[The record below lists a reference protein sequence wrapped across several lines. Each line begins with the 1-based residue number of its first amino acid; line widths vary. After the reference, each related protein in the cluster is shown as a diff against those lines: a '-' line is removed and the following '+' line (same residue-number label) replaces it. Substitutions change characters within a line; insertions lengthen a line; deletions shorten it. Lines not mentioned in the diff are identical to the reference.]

1 MSQKDPGVKRRGLLR
16 FGTLITAFTGASAMS
31 ALGANSAHAGPGD
44 KTPPNA
50 YVPIAEKGAPSGVA
64 ALDVKA
70 KVPLAQLPD
79 LSAKLDSAT
88 AETTYTKLA
97 GFNTITAKNLFTGSS
112 NLFGQVSEG
121 DLYKWASQQHITR
134 DDWKIIHNVQGII
147 DGDFTGD
154 TGFQAGIIFGSNWY
168 TTTGTEPLDAHN
180 AAGIYG
186 ALIETAVRAPDSA
199 IGFVIGLQAE
209 ASFSNATAGG
219 SVTGSMT
226 SLKVAAP
233 SRKDGATA
241 GDARN
246 VYGLYIERV
255 PTHALNSN
263 TSYSLYQ
270 SGGTAY
276 FDDTGSDMESGL
288 WAKKFVVADRA
299 LTTKHPSGTSG
310 ANMMWVQANSGTN
323 NVLTIQNYPGA
334 ALGSPGGQTADP
346 FRLMSGTSPSGAAL
360 FAINA
365 YGIPKWR
372 DINTQTTVGAAGA
385 ASVLPARPTK
395 YLKVTDNTGA
405 VLVIPA
411 YAA

>member
-1 MSQKDPGVKRRGLLR
+1 MVPENNPGVMRRGILR
-16 FGTLITAFTGASAMS
+16 FGTLITAFTGASAIS
-31 ALGANSAHAGPGD
+31 AIGANIAHAGPGD
-44 KTPPNA
+44 KTPPNV

-64 ALDVKA
+64 ALDVNA

-79 LSAKLDSAT
+79 LSAKLDSA
-88 AETTYTKLA
+88 AASTYAKLA
-97 GFNTITAKNLFTGSS
+97 GVNTITAKNLFTGSS

-168 TTTGTEPLDAHN
+168 TTTGTESLDAHN
-180 AAGIYG
+180 AVGIYG
-186 ALIETAVRAPDSA
+186 ALIETAVRAPHST

-209 ASFSNATAGG
+209 ASFSNATAGS

-226 SLKVAAP
+226 SLKVASP

-241 GDARN
+241 GNARN

-255 PTHALNSN
+255 PTNTLNSE

-270 SGGTAY
+270 AGGTAY
-276 FDDTGSDMESGL
+276 FDDRGSDMESGL

-299 LTTKHPSGTSG
+299 LTTEHPSGISG
-310 ANMMWVQANSGTN
+310 ANMMWVQANSGAN

-385 ASVLPARPTK
+385 ASALPATPTK

-405 VLVIPA
+405 RLVIPA
-411 YAA
+411 YTA